1 MEHNGNPSPFYFSC
15 FDKKCK
21 NIGILLKVVKG
32 WRPQT
37 IIYMC
42 VCACARARAAVK
54 GIAIKIGKLVV
65 ISISILVL
73 NL

>member
-21 NIGILLKVVKG
+21 NMGILLKVVKG

-37 IIYMC
+37 IIYIYIYIYIC
-42 VCACARARAAVK
+42 VCVCVCVCVWQLRE
-54 GIAIKIGKLVV
+54 L
-65 ISISILVL
+65 L
-73 NL
+73 

>member
-1 MEHNGNPSPFYFSC
+1 
-15 FDKKCK
+15 
-21 NIGILLKVVKG
+21 V
-32 WRPQT
+32 
-37 IIYMC
+37 
-42 VCACARARAAVK
+42 AVK

>member
-37 IIYMC
+37 IIC
-42 VCACARARAAVK
+42 VCVCARARAAVK

>member
-42 VCACARARAAVK
+42 VCARARVAVK